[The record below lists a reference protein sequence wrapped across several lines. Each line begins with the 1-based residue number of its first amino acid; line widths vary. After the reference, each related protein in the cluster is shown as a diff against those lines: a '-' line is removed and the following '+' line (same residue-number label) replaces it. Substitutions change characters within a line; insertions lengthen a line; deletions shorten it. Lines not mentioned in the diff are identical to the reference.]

1 MKRTFIIV
9 LLVLFSTIGQAQEEV
24 FIYNGN
30 EKEYFE
36 VNSFVKYVKCYGK
49 QNCNINNLFEIFPTT
64 EQVMPDVF
72 KVTLNSYNQSLFDII
87 ISEIDSVFAADE
99 LIYKKDGTRQCCFNH
114 IMLQTKGS
122 ADLSELL
129 EIFSVPYISFEKF
142 GMCENEYL
150 LKLSVSEALH
160 YANIL
165 FESGYFVYAQPSFY
179 RFGGFHTNESISIS
193 PNPNNGSFHVSLSI
207 NEDEITRIR
216 VFDTM
221 GKIIYLNSCFNG
233 GEVVLPDVK
242 HGVYY
247 VVVTLKDKT
256 ITEKIIIQ

>member
-36 VNSFVKYVKCYGK
+36 VNSFVKYVKCYGE
-49 QNCNINNLFEIFPTT
+49 QNCHIDNLFEIFPTT
-64 EQVMPDVF
+64 EQVLPDVF
-72 KVTLNSYNQSLFDII
+72 KVTLNGYNQNLFNGAL
-87 ISEIDSVFAADE
+87 SEMDSVFAADE

-114 IMLQTKGS
+114 IMLQTKDS
-122 ADLSELL
+122 VNLSELL
-129 EIFSVPYISFEKF
+129 ERFGIPYISFEKF

-179 RFGGFHTNESISIS
+179 RFGVFHTNESISIS
-193 PNPNNGSFHVSLSI
+193 PNPNNGSFYVSLT
-207 NEDEITRIR
+207 NNDDITDIK
-216 VFDTM
+216 VFDIT
-221 GKIIYLNSCFNG
+221 GETIYSNNRFNG
-233 GEVVLPDVK
+233 GEVVLQNVNS
-242 HGVYY
+242 GLYY

>member
-36 VNSFVKYVKCYGK
+36 VNSFVKYVKCYGE
-49 QNCNINNLFEIFPTT
+49 QNCHIDNLFEIFPTT

-114 IMLQTKGS
+114 IMLQTNGS
-122 ADLSELL
+122 VELSELL
-129 EIFSVPYISFEKF
+129 ESYSVPYISFEKF

-179 RFGGFHTNESISIS
+179 RFGVFHTNESISIF
-193 PNPNNGSFHVSLSI
+193 PNPNNGSFYVSLT
-207 NEDEITRIR
+207 NNDEITNIK
-216 VFDTM
+216 VFDTT
-221 GKIIYLNSCFNG
+221 GKIIYLNNRFNG
-233 GEVVLPDVK
+233 GEIVLPNAK
-242 HGVYY
+242 QGLYY